1 MQQLQLERHPDV
13 CFILIGNPFGT
24 AGPTGASEE
33 RADEGLT
40 VEQRLVRNQAIVR
53 GSPVIRRALVQAG
66 TSLVAAGVAV
76 SRKPPVAKQFSSV
89 ALHDRKRSLQVQ
101 RPDTWR
107 KDLRAERKTTRYY
120 KDYKH
125 NILGSPGRSLDPYAQ
140 KRYYERLEQKKLRR
154 RAVRLGS
161 AGGTLIVAGKLV
173 PTIGY
178 GIIIGSYLETD
189 GLGNIPTGVDLGKV
203 KSDADVL
210 IERQRSMYEYGRQ
223 KAGEAYAAYRALDMI
238 WSAVQ

>member
-1 MQQLQLERHPDV
+1 LEKRADA
-13 CFILIGNPFGT
+13 CSILIGNPFGT
-24 AGPTGASEE
+24 AGAPPGESEE
-33 RADEGLT
+33 SKDEGLT

-53 GSPVIRRALVQAG
+53 GSPVIRRALVSAG
-66 TSLVAAGVAV
+66 TSLVAAGVAIH
-76 SRKPPVAKQFSSV
+76 RKPPVTKQFQSV

-101 RPDTWR
+101 RPKTWR
-107 KDLRAERKTTRYY
+107 QDLRAERKTTRYY

-125 NILGSPGRSLDPYAQ
+125 NILGSPGRSPDPFAQ
-140 KRYYERLEQKKLRR
+140 KRYYERLEQKRHRR
-154 RAVRLGS
+154 KAVRLGS
-161 AGGTLIVAGKLV
+161 AGGTLIMAGKLV

-178 GIIIGSYLETD
+178 GIIISSYLSYD
-189 GLGNIPTGVDLGKV
+189 GYGNIPTGIDLGKV

-210 IERQRSMYEYGRQ
+210 VERQRSMIDYGRQ